1 MNGPEVAAG
10 LPQAAD
16 YLAFRN
22 LGKQFA
28 AHDNFAFRDISFSVR
43 KGEFAALI
51 GPSGCGKSTLLHIA
65 SGLSQPTAGTVTLNG
80 DIITRPR
87 PEMMYV
93 FQQYTKSIFPWKTV
107 LENVLL
113 GVKYNQRASKTDLQE
128 FCRRQLEL
136 VGLGAYANFY
146 PYQLSGGMQQRVAI
160 ARALARRPDILFM
173 DEPFSALDAMMRV
186 ELQDLLLT
194 LWHELGLTV
203 VFVTHDLDE
212 ALYLAQR
219 VIVLGRSPGHIADIV
234 EVPLAY
240 PRNQIQTRSHPTY
253 LELRERLFALMTAE
267 SRVPQGVA

>member
-1 MNGPEVAAG
+1 MVSAG
-10 LPQAAD
+10 ASPAGD
-16 YLAFRN
+16 YLAIHN
-22 LGKQFA
+22 LGKQFS
-28 AHDNFAFRDISFSVR
+28 AHDNFAFRDISVSIA
-43 KGEFAALI
+43 KGEFATLI

-65 SGLSQPTAGTVTLNG
+65 SGLSQPTTGTVTLNG
-80 DIITRPR
+80 EVISRPR
-87 PEMMYV
+87 ADMMYV

-113 GVKYNQRASKTDLQE
+113 GVKYAQPGKKQDLRA
-128 FCRRQLEL
+128 FCQQQLEL
-136 VGLGAYANFY
+136 VGLGRYADFY

-194 LWHELGLTV
+194 LWRELGLTV

-219 VIVLGRSPGHIADIV
+219 VIMLGRSPGHVADIID
-234 EVPLAY
+234 VPLDY
-240 PRNQIQTRSHPTY
+240 PRHQIQTRSHPTY
-253 LELRERLFALMTAE
+253 LQLRERLFALMTAE
-267 SRVPQGVA
+267 SRVPQGTA